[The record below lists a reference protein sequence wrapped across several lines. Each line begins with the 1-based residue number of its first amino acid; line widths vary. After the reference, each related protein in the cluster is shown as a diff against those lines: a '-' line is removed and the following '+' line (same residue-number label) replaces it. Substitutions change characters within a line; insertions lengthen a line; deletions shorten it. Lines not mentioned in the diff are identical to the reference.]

1 MKIKVKRYYVE
12 RKSNHSHPL
21 WQDWYK
27 VPFIEH
33 RSRSYC
39 DGYVDAM
46 DSLYPSDPCRIIKE
60 DEDGI
65 KTVVRETKGRGAVH
79 LN

>member
-1 MKIKVKRYYVE
+1 MYKR
-12 RKSNHSHPL
+12 
-21 WQDWYK
+21 QA
-27 VPFIEH
+27 
-33 RSRSYC
+33 YC
-39 DGYVDAM
+39 DGYIDAM

-60 DEDGI
+60 DENGV

>member
-1 MKIKVKRYYVE
+1 MKTKVKRYYVE
-12 RKSNHSHPL
+12 RKSNRL
-21 WQDWYK
+21 DWYK
-27 VPFIEH
+27 VAFIEH
-33 RSRSYC
+33 RTRSYC